1 MRKHRLATRTK
12 QGLNTGGVMA
22 RLVTWLISL
31 GVTLCL
37 VATSVAG
44 GEIYKWKD
52 DNGVVHYSDQPRDN
66 KAEPITI
73 TPPAVDQA
81 TAERTEKLIQ
91 SQLHPDEK
99 QTDPEHQSVAEEQP
113 SEQEQ
118 QACEQARERI
128 RFLTELAPSRRLRT
142 RNEDGT
148 WHWLTPEEVAE
159 QLQKAKETA
168 AKVCR

>member
-1 MRKHRLATRTK
+1 
-12 QGLNTGGVMA
+12 MA
-22 RLVTWLISL
+22 RPVNSLILL
-31 GVTLCL
+31 GVTLFL
-37 VATSVAG
+37 ATSSVAG

-52 DNGVVHYSDQPRDN
+52 DKGVVHYSDQPRDT
-66 KAEPITI
+66 KAERITI
-73 TPPAVDQA
+73 TPPAVDKS

-99 QTDPEHQSVAEEQP
+99 QPDREHGSAAEKTS

-118 QACEQARERI
+118 QACAQARERV

-142 RNEDGT
+142 QNEDGT

-159 QLQKAKETA
+159 QLQMAKDNA
-168 AKVCR
+168 AKACH